1 MARKMP
7 SLEAE
12 FRERVS
18 TAIRLAEIGEI
29 AKAEAPAGSQTRR
42 NFHYTKIEL
51 LYEMAYLRIFV
62 SWEAFLEQ
70 AFLRYLCGYT
80 SKIGMAVPVAGQSFA
95 TTLASA
101 EAAVLGGRAYR
112 LWHSPSEVVTRAS
125 KFFGSS
131 PIQTVV
137 SSNTARLEQ
146 FAAVRHRITH
156 SQTDARNKFNAAT
169 MTIAGKRYMGARA
182 GAFLRDIDPNTT
194 SSLRWVELLGME
206 LQNLAAQIA

>member
-1 MARKMP
+1 MP

-29 AKAEAPAGSQTRR
+29 AKAEAQVGSETRR
-42 NFHYTKIEL
+42 HFHYTRLEL

-70 AFLRYLCGYT
+70 AFLRYLCGYK
-80 SKIGMAVPVAGQSFA
+80 SKIGMATPATGQSFA

-101 EAAVLGGRAYR
+101 EAAVLGGKAYR
-112 LWHSPSEVVTRAS
+112 LWHNPNEVVKRAS

-131 PIQTVV
+131 PIQSVV
-137 SSNTARLEQ
+137 LSNTARLEQ

-156 SQTDARNKFNAAT
+156 SQTDARNKFDAAT
-169 MTIAGKRYMGARA
+169 MTIAGKRYAGARA
-182 GAFLRDIDPNTT
+182 GSFLRDVDPNTA
-194 SSLRWVELLGME
+194 SNLRWVELLGLE
-206 LQNLAAQIA
+206 LQGLAAQIA